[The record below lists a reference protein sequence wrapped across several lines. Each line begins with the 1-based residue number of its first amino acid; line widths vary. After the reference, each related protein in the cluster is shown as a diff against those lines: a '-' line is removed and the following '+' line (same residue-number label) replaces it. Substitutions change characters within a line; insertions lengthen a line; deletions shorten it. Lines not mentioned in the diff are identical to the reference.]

1 MGVPGTCSTQ
11 SGGDWAAHF
20 KSGAPTQDGC
30 VGQLYQLV
38 CSGKA
43 KEYHLAPPGAAQC
56 TSGEPISE
64 TECLGAVKQMATA
77 HGATLGRN
85 TLQEGSGGT
94 CLDGAWGQVPGTC
107 STQSGGDWAA
117 HFKSGAPTQDGCV
130 GQLYQLVC
138 SGKAKEYHLAPP
150 GAAQCTSGE
159 SISETEC
166 L

>member
-77 HGATLGRN
+77 HGATLGRS

-94 CLDGAWGQVPGTC
+94 CLDGSWGQVPGTC
-107 STQSGGDWAA
+107 STHLVVIGLHISSREHQHRMDVWAN
-117 HFKSGAPTQDGCV
+117 HTSSFVP
-130 GQLYQLVC
+130 
-138 SGKAKEYHLAPP
+138 
-150 GAAQCTSGE
+150 AQRTRRLHQHPCQ
-159 SISETEC
+159 
-166 L
+166 